1 MLLCE
6 QIVVS
11 GRAISMRIA
20 LISSLMRNYYVRL
33 VVKGTTIRQNDRFI
47 QPYQELEAIDICYK
61 VYRL

>member
-1 MLLCE
+1 
-6 QIVVS
+6 
-11 GRAISMRIA
+11 
-20 LISSLMRNYYVRL
+20 MRNYYVRL